1 LYLPASHDLHTPP
14 SGPDHPALQVQF
26 VVNMLP
32 LGDMEPAGQL
42 TQTPDPVI
50 CLYLPASHAAQG
62 PPSDP
67 DHPALHLQSV
77 IAILPVGETE

>member
-32 LGDMEPAGQL
+32 LADIEPAGQS
-42 TQTPDPVI
+42 TQPKDPVVS
-50 CLYLPASHAAQG
+50 LYLPAAHAAHV
-62 PPSDP
+62 PPSGP
-67 DHPALHLQSV
+67 DHPALQVQCV
-77 IAILPVGETE
+77 IAMLAVGETE